1 MRISTLISFHL
12 HARVFFPH
20 PHLLLTRPS
29 FLLLPHFRSAGCV
42 IRVVAA
48 EIHGSGLVETVNDM
62 FEIDSVNRVGWTD
75 RCDVGPTGE
84 GRCEIASE
92 TKVTVYLLVPSWFPF
107 TVKATERTGNFV
119 VGQVVKQVV
128 PRFLAQLKSDYATWA
143 AGDDSREAKGADLFD
158 VDIGSPADVEA

>member
-1 MRISTLISFHL
+1 M
-12 HARVFFPH
+12 
-20 PHLLLTRPS
+20 
-29 FLLLPHFRSAGCV
+29 

-62 FEIDSVNRVGWTD
+62 FEIDLVNRVGWTD
-75 RCDVGPTGE
+75 RCDVGPAGE

-92 TKVTVYLLVPSWFPF
+92 TKVTVYLIVPSWFPF

-128 PRFLAQLKSDYATWA
+128 PRFLAQLESDYATWA

-158 VDIGSPADVEA
+158 VDIGSPENVEV